1 MARDVDAIAL
11 LPKSHK
17 ELPTEELF
25 IGTRSVLMQ
34 MVSGIIKLDAGLSVL
49 MSEEKE
55 FAQPFVSVVVN
66 VTV

>member
-1 MARDVDAIAL
+1 
-11 LPKSHK
+11 
-17 ELPTEELF
+17 
-25 IGTRSVLMQ
+25 
-34 MVSGIIKLDAGLSVL
+34 MVSGTTKLDVGLCTL